1 MKRNSDVIMKIGIL
15 TYHRAENYGAMLQAY
30 ALRKY
35 LLGLGHDVSF
45 VDYWPSYHVNY
56 FKIFSWD
63 RFKKAN
69 WKGKI
74 VYLLGA
80 TVWLCPRMTRSKRLQ
95 RFIHERLGVT
105 GKPRYNE
112 NTKATEHYD
121 VVVYGS
127 DQIWR
132 KQNMGGVGFDDW
144 YFGAENVVADK
155 KIVYAGSMGTV
166 KTTEKDDAYVKKM
179 MQNFERISVREAD
192 LDSYLKGLGVASQQ
206 VIDPVFLLSKEEW
219 EAVADKKQ
227 EKRKYILFYNLL
239 NKPESVRFAERL
251 SKETG
256 LPIKELN
263 KKMSFKHLGKRYIS
277 GASVEEFLRMIK
289 DAEYVVSNSF
299 HGVAFS
305 LIFQRHFYAVGM
317 GERANRV
324 KTLLSSSGIPERY
337 VAESKV
343 SSLHLKPIDYFSVNE
358 KMKNVIGTSKQF
370 LNSSI

>member
-1 MKRNSDVIMKIGIL
+1 MKIGIL
-15 TYHRAENYGAMLQAY
+15 TYHRAENYGALLQAY
-30 ALRKY
+30 ALRTY
-35 LLGLGHDVSF
+35 LQSKGHDVSF
-45 VDYWPSYHVNY
+45 VDYWPDYHMNY
-56 FKIFSWD
+56 FKLFSWK
-63 RFKKAN
+63 RFMAAN

-74 VYLLGA
+74 AYLLGA
-80 TVWLCPRMTRSKRLQ
+80 TVWLCPRKTRSKRLQ

-105 GKPRYNE
+105 GEPRYDE
-112 NTKATEHYD
+112 KTKKTEHYD
-121 VVVYGS
+121 VSVYGS

-166 KTTEKDDAYVKKM
+166 KTSEKDDEYVKKM
-179 MQNFERISVREAD
+179 MRNFEHISVREAD
-192 LDSYLKGLGVASQQ
+192 LDLYLKGLGVTSQQ

-227 EKRKYILFYNLL
+227 KKGKYILFYNLL
-239 NKPESVRFAERL
+239 NRPESVRFADKL

-256 LPIKELN
+256 LPIMELN

-277 GASVEEFLRMIK
+277 GASVEEFLRLVH

-305 LIFQRHFYAVGM
+305 LIFQKQFFAVGF
-317 GERANRV
+317 GERGNRV
-324 KTLLSSSGIPERY
+324 K
-337 VAESKV
+337 
-343 SSLHLKPIDYFSVNE
+343 SL
-358 KMKNVIGTSKQF
+358 
-370 LNSSI
+370 LNSIGLNSRYIEDVAGSSMSDIAINYYDVQGKLDNLIYVSTTYLQKSV

>member
-1 MKRNSDVIMKIGIL
+1 MKIGIL
-15 TYHRAENYGAMLQAY
+15 TYHRAENYGALLQAY
-30 ALRKY
+30 ALRTY
-35 LLGLGHDVSF
+35 LQSKGHEVSF
-45 VDYWPSYHVNY
+45 VDYWPDYHVNY
-56 FKIFSWD
+56 FKVFSWE
-63 RFKKAN
+63 RFMAAN

-74 VYLLGA
+74 EYLLGA
-80 TVWLCPRMTRSKRLQ
+80 TVWLCPRMIRSKRLQ

-112 NTKATEHYD
+112 KTKATEHYD

-166 KTTEKDDAYVKKM
+166 KTSENDDAYVKKM
-179 MQNFERISVREAD
+179 MQNFEHISVREAD
-192 LDSYLKGLGVASQQ
+192 LDSYLKGLGVTSQQ

-227 EKRKYILFYNLL
+227 EKGKYILFYNLL
-239 NKPESVRFAERL
+239 NKPESVRFAEQL

-277 GASVEEFLRMIK
+277 GASVEEFLRLVH

-305 LIFQRHFYAVGM
+305 LIFQKQFFAVGF
-317 GERANRV
+317 GDRGNRV
-324 KTLLSSSGIPERY
+324 ETLLANAGVPERFVTETKVSPLHLKLIDYLSVSEKLEEIRVVSKQYLSSSI
-337 VAESKV
+337 
-343 SSLHLKPIDYFSVNE
+343 
-358 KMKNVIGTSKQF
+358 
-370 LNSSI
+370 